1 MSQKIIAKVLIIDD
15 DQSLCQLLGQILKSA
30 GYQALTASSAGE
42 GLNVISTDQPDL
54 VLLDMRLPD
63 AWGLDLVPRIREVDP
78 DVPLIVITGHA
89 SIEDAVK
96 AIKAGV
102 YDYLQKPLHT
112 DSVLIAV
119 AQAVERRKLMEENR
133 YLQKTLN
140 ERYGFDNIIAK
151 SRPMMAVFSTI
162 RKIAETKTTVLI
174 MGESGTGK
182 ELAARAVHF
191 NSRRKEARFVPIN
204 CGGIPETL
212 LESELFGYVK
222 GAFTGANGSK
232 EGLFR
237 TADKGTIFL
246 DEISTMP
253 LSLQVK
259 LLRVLQEGVFYPL
272 GSTVPVEVDVRV
284 IAATNQNL
292 EEAVSTGTFREDLF
306 YRLNVIQI
314 KLPPLRERRD
324 DILLLAHHFLKK
336 YTNEQGKTIE
346 GFSNE
351 VIDFLLRSDW
361 PGNVRELENAVEH
374 GVALC
379 TEKQIGLH
387 DFPQRRSNTRSEE
400 MPLMIDCPL
409 HQARDEFEKRYII
422 ALLKLTG
429 GNVTKASEMAG
440 IARQNMQLK
449 LKEYGI
455 NSKSF
460 SHKTRERL

>member
-1 MSQKIIAKVLIIDD
+1 MNGKMPGKVLIIDD
-15 DQSLCQLLGQILKSA
+15 DQSICQLLKQILHSA
-30 GYQALTASSAGE
+30 GYLAITASSAAE
-42 GLNVISTDQPDL
+42 GLQAVSGEQADL

-63 AWGLDLVPRIREVDP
+63 AWGLDLIPRIKEADP
-78 DVPLIVITGHA
+78 DVPVIVITGHA

-96 AIKAGV
+96 SIKAGV

-112 DSVLIAV
+112 DSVLIAA
-119 AQAVERRKLMEENR
+119 AQAVERKRLLEENR

-140 ERYGFDNIIAK
+140 ERYGFENIIAK
-151 SRPMMAVFSTI
+151 SRPMMAVFGTI
-162 RKIAETKTTVLI
+162 RKIAETRTTVLI
-174 MGESGTGK
+174 LGESGTGK

-212 LESELFGYVK
+212 LESELFGYAK
-222 GAFTGANGSK
+222 GAFTGASCSK
-232 EGLFR
+232 DGLFKA
-237 TADKGTIFL
+237 ADKGTIFL
-246 DEISTMP
+246 DEIGTMP

-272 GSTVPVEVDVRV
+272 GSTTPVEVDVRV
-284 IAATNQNL
+284 IAATNQDL
-292 EEAVSTGTFREDLF
+292 EAGVKNGAFREDLF

-314 KLPPLRERRD
+314 KLPPLRDRRD
-324 DILLLAHHFLKK
+324 DIMLLAHHFLKK
-336 YTNEQGKTIE
+336 YAAEQDKPIE
-346 GFSNE
+346 GFSAE
-351 VIDFLLRSDW
+351 ALDFLLRHDW

-379 TEKQIGLH
+379 PGKQIGLN
-387 DFPQRRSNTRSEE
+387 DFPQRRSGHRSEDI
-400 MPLMIDCPL
+400 PLLIDRPL
-409 HQARDEFEKRYII
+409 HQARDDFEKRYIT

-429 GNVTKASEMAG
+429 GNVTRASEMAG

-455 NSKSF
+455 SSKSF
-460 SHKTRERL
+460 SNKNRE